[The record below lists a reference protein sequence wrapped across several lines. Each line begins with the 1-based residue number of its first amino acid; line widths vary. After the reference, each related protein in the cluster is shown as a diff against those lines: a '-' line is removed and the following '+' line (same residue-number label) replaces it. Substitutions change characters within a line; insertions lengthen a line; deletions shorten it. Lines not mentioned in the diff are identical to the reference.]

1 MLSSLSTK
9 TLVQNKVAQADPQGK
24 LARKKKVERKTSWDW
39 ERMLG
44 DLPRR
49 VGNRTRLL

>member
-24 LARKKKVERKTSWDW
+24 LARKKKRERN
-39 ERMLG
+39 EVGLG
-44 DLPRR
+44 KDTEGPTQLCWK
-49 VGNRTRLL
+49 